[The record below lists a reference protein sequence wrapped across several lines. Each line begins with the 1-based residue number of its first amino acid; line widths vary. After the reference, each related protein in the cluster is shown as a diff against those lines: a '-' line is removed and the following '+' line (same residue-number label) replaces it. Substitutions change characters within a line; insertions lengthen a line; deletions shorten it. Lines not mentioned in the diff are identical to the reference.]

1 MEAVLLA
8 VTLMS
13 LATAIG
19 TSFLAWRVMQAERL
33 RSEAR
38 IAALAADLDTDS
50 RERPVRSERPQP
62 KATPPPAPAIATPA
76 TQPEIDLP
84 IADAAVLDSQGMFA
98 EQPRGRSMARMVG
111 GVGVAAAIVVLVIGT
126 LVMTS
131 DRSASGHSR
140 PAQTRHPAAA
150 PVATTPSVE
159 VPLEL
164 IALGHEREKDRLT
177 VRGVVRGAATA
188 EGGPLTAVVLLF
200 NRQGSEIGS
209 GRADVAPAG
218 SDPAGERTFVIT
230 VPSVGDVGRY
240 RISFRSDDHVV
251 PHVDKRSA
259 SGIAK
264 PAVLNVANSQF

>member
-8 VTLMS
+8 VTLVS

-38 IAALAADLDTDS
+38 IAALAADLDTDHH
-50 RERPVRSERPQP
+50 ERPVRSAQL
-62 KATPPPAPAIATPA
+62 KATPPPTPAIATPA
-76 TQPEIDLP
+76 IQPEIELT
-84 IADAAVLDSQGMFA
+84 IADPAVPDSQCMFA
-98 EQPRGRSMARMVG
+98 DRPRGRSMARVVA

-131 DRSASGHSR
+131 DRSASGRSR
-140 PAQTRHPAAA
+140 PAQTRHPVAA
-150 PVATTPSVE
+150 PVATTPSAE

-230 VPSVGDVGRY
+230 VPSTGDVGRY

-251 PHVDKRSA
+251 PHVDKRSP
-259 SGIAK
+259 SGFAK